1 MFQICKYIPGQPAT
15 LTDVFAMY
23 DVGGNIR

>member
-1 MFQICKYIPGQPAT
+1 MFQLCKYIPGQPAT